1 MRTHHVIFALVACL
15 GVSIGLV
22 GVAQAGTLVG
32 VTQCCPNQFVVVDP
46 STGALN
52 PLSIVG
58 DITVGF
64 PAGAS
69 ALDSDT
75 HRFFLIRIQ
84 SGLPHLIA
92 INTLTGAVDES
103 PPLSPSLFALGFDSV
118 AGTLVGVTQC
128 CPNQF
133 VVVDPSTGAL
143 NPLSIV
149 GDITVGFPAGASA
162 LDSDTH
168 RFFLIRIQSG
178 LPHLIA
184 INTLTGAVDESPPL
198 SPSLFALGF
207 DSVAGTLVGVTQCCP
222 NQFVVV
228 DPSTGAL
235 NPLSIVGD
243 ITVGFPA
250 GASALDSDTHRFFL
264 IRIQS
269 GLPHLIAI
277 NTLTGAVDESP
288 PLSPSLFALGF
299 DSVAVPAQLVEID
312 IKPGSDPNSIN
323 CRMNGVIPVAIL
335 TTSDFD
341 ATTVDPS
348 TVGFGPAAALRT
360 HRRAHIQDADGDGD
374 MDMVLHFRQQDT
386 GIASGDEEACL
397 TGETTDGTAIEGCDA
412 IRTVGG

>member
-1 MRTHHVIFALVACL
+1 MHVDVEYERDCLASNEGNGEVNRRISMRTHHVIFALVACL

-22 GVAQAGTLVG
+22 GVAQ
-32 VTQCCPNQFVVVDP
+32 
-46 STGALN
+46 
-52 PLSIVG
+52 
-58 DITVGF
+58 
-64 PAGAS
+64 
-69 ALDSDT
+69 
-75 HRFFLIRIQ
+75 
-84 SGLPHLIA
+84 
-92 INTLTGAVDES
+92 
-103 PPLSPSLFALGFDSV
+103 
-118 AGTLVGVTQC
+118 
-128 CPNQF
+128 
-133 VVVDPSTGAL
+133 
-143 NPLSIV
+143 
-149 GDITVGFPAGASA
+149 
-162 LDSDTH
+162 
-168 RFFLIRIQSG
+168 
-178 LPHLIA
+178 
-184 INTLTGAVDESPPL
+184 
-198 SPSLFALGF
+198 
-207 DSVAGTLVGVTQCCP
+207 AGTLVGVTQCCP

-412 IRTVGG
+412 ITDSRII